1 MTNTITYRAGAASA
15 AETSGLFARF
25 RAALADWRL
34 YRATLD
40 ELRALNDRE
49 LADLGL
55 SRHSIR
61 DIAYESVYG
70 GN

>member
-1 MTNTITYRAGAASA
+1 MANITTFRSDAAS
-15 AETSGLFARF
+15 TDGTLGPVARL
-25 RAALADWRL
+25 RAWFTDWQL

-40 ELRALNDRE
+40 ELQSLNDRE

-70 GN
+70 N